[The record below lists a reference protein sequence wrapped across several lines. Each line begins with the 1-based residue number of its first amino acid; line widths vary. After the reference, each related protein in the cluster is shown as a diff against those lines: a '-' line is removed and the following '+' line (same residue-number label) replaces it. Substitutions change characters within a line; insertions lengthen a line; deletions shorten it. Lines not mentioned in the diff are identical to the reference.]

1 LDENPLKPDSKD
13 VYTGLPEYVRTSPSL
28 FMLSPGV
35 ENHTY
40 LLAINQS
47 LGDIA
52 DFEVDL
58 DLTVDETYLG
68 IIVML

>member
-1 LDENPLKPDSKD
+1 
-13 VYTGLPEYVRTSPSL
+13 
-28 FMLSPGV
+28 MLSPGV